1 MPPPSDL
8 DLRPGERHRTP
19 ETDEY
24 LPEVRFSEA
33 VRGRFE
39 YTHPMGGRAMVGIA
53 RIVKV
58 GLPMR
63 CQLLG
68 STAAVLGDCGFGL
81 EEDDDFGWHL

>member
-19 ETDEY
+19 ESDEY

-58 GLPMR
+58 GFLKS
-63 CQLLG
+63 CQLFG
-68 STAAVLGDCGFGL
+68 STAAVLGDWGFGL
-81 EEDDDFGWHL
+81 EEDDDFGRHS